1 MRTVDIESRK
11 REILLET
18 IKEYIQGAMPVSS
31 DVLRQRHGFGLSSA
45 TIRNVLAEL
54 EDDGFLVQPHTSSG
68 RIPTDKGYRYY
79 LELLMQKDPLDEGRK
94 EEIAIAINPEHLKD
108 LELVLERASDVLAE
122 LTHYA
127 SIVSSVYRDD
137 RFYFRGLHFL
147 LEQPEFNDI
156 DKMRAFLTVL
166 EERARLLE
174 LINNAPQG
182 NINIY
187 IGKESHC
194 DEMEDCSLV
203 ISTYFK
209 NGNAKGRLGILGP
222 KRMDY
227 SKVISI
233 LENLSQRLSKML
245 DEF

>member
-1 MRTVDIESRK
+1 MRTVDTEARK

-18 IKEYIQGAMPVSS
+18 IKEYIQNAMPVSS
-31 DVLRQRHGFGLSSA
+31 DVLRQRRGFELSSA

-79 LELLMQKDPLDEGRK
+79 LELLMQRGQLDEHQK
-94 EEIAIAINPEHLKD
+94 EEIALPINLEHPED
-108 LELVLERASDVLAE
+108 LELILENASDCLAE

-182 NINIY
+182 SINIY

-194 DEMEDCSLV
+194 DEIEDCSLV
-203 ISTYFK
+203 ISTYSK
-209 NGNAKGRLGILGP
+209 KGSAKGRLGILGP

-233 LENLSQRLSKML
+233 LEHLSQRLSKLL

>member
-1 MRTVDIESRK
+1 MRTVDVQSRK
-11 REILLET
+11 RDILLET
-18 IKEYIQGAMPVSS
+18 IKEYIQSAVPVSS
-31 DVLRQRHGFGLSSA
+31 DVLKERRGFELSSA

-68 RIPTDKGYRYY
+68 RVPTDKGYRYY
-79 LELLMQKDPLDEGRK
+79 LELLLQKDILGSGQKQEVPLP
-94 EEIAIAINPEHLKD
+94 INLEQSAD
-108 LELVLERASDVLAE
+108 LELVLERASDILAE

-137 RFYFRGLHFL
+137 RLYFRGLHFL

-156 DKMRAFLTVL
+156 VKMRAFLTVL
-166 EERARLLE
+166 EERARLLQ
-174 LINNAPQG
+174 LINNAPEG
-182 NINIY
+182 CINIY

-194 DEMEDCSLV
+194 DEIEDCSLV
-203 ISTYFK
+203 ISTYSRK
-209 NGNAKGRLGILGP
+209 GSAKGKLGILGP

-233 LENLSQRLSKML
+233 LEHLSHRLSQVL
-245 DEF
+245 DEL